1 MLKKVCIFAPIR
13 LRELIAIDICSIKL
27 FTYNKFL
34 KHFIM
39 EENSKIRS
47 VEDSFDSSV
56 SLYENLKKW
65 VDTEFERLIS
75 RGRDIDKFDALTD
88 TDSNEL
94 KIVCEEYTMIYKKD
108 ERAIDLVVNGEKNSS
123 IWDDVVN
130 SVPVQFASC
139 IDSPMSFTY
148 KISSSTSEEK
158 EYYLFSVVGFNNFM
172 PLFGLIPLE
181 KVEEKIK
188 ENKEKIE
195 KFDELIANIF

>member
-1 MLKKVCIFAPIR
+1 MEKK
-13 LRELIAIDICSIKL
+13 EK
-27 FTYNKFL
+27 
-34 KHFIM
+34 IM
-39 EENSKIRS
+39 S
-47 VEDSFDSSV
+47 VEDSFVASV

-75 RGRDIDKFDALTD
+75 RGRDTNKFFAD
-88 TDSNEL
+88 TDPDSNAL
-94 KIVCEEYTMIYKKD
+94 IIVSDEYTMKFIKD

-158 EYYLFSVVGFNNFM
+158 ESYLFSVVGFNNFM

-195 KFDELIANIF
+195 NFDELIANIF